1 MAQRRFLIQG
11 NNMKITRFLAL
22 TVAFAPM
29 TVMAGPLD
37 ELLGAALKAATA
49 DAQAQTQG
57 GAIYGAD
64 RHGNQRPRD
73 ESRAQRIDDW
83 TRGRINDWDF
93 SKGGTVEAFCARVRS
108 QQGDPD
114 NLPYLQDCEARF
126 GGEFNA
132 AQQNYKSG
140 VEQQAKAQQEANS
153 RRAAAQQEED
163 RRVALEKQKAAAH
176 EADLRG
182 GRIKP
187 QNFGEVAIAHG
198 AKHGGDLASAPKIKP
213 DGGMYYLNG
222 KIKMAGEE
230 PQFLAA
236 LSSSKENELLAGALR
251 RSRGMGESTDYFAV
265 TIPKSLQKYYFDN
278 AKIDGGFDV
287 VGRYVS
293 NTKYKTVAGQEKAAP
308 VFEAVY
314 FVIW

>member
-1 MAQRRFLIQG
+1 
-11 NNMKITRFLAL
+11 MKITRFLAL

-29 TVMAGPLD
+29 SVMAGPLD
-37 ELLGAALKAATA
+37 DLLGAALKAATA

-57 GAIYGAD
+57 GAGYGAD
-64 RHGNQRPRD
+64 RYGNPKSRD

-114 NLPYLQDCEARF
+114 NLPYLQDCEVKF
-126 GGEFNA
+126 GGEFNT
-132 AQQNYKSG
+132 AQQNYKAG
-140 VEQQAKAQQEANS
+140 VEQQARAERESND
-153 RRAAAQQEED
+153 RRIAVQQEEE
-163 RRVALEKQKAAAH
+163 RKVALEKQKATEH
-176 EADLRG
+176 EAGLRS

-187 QNFGEVAIAHG
+187 QNFGEVAIAHN

-213 DGGMYYLNG
+213 DGGMYYMHG
-222 KIKMAGEE
+222 KIKMAGDE

-236 LSSSKENELLAGALR
+236 LSSSKENELLANTLR

-265 TIPKSLQKYYFDN
+265 TIPKSLQKYYTDN
-278 AKIDGGFDV
+278 AKINGGFDV
-287 VGRYVS
+287 IGRYVS

-314 FVIW
+314 FVVWQ

>member
-1 MAQRRFLIQG
+1 
-11 NNMKITRFLAL
+11 MKITRFLAL
-22 TVAFAPM
+22 SVAFASM

-37 ELLGAALKAATA
+37 ELLGAAMKAAME
-49 DAQAQTQG
+49 DASAQKQG
-57 GAIYGAD
+57 DVSYGVD
-64 RHGNQRPRD
+64 RNGNQKPRD
-73 ESRAQRIDDW
+73 EYRAQRINDSA
-83 TRGRINDWDF
+83 RRRIPEWDF
-93 SKGGTVEAFCARVRS
+93 SKGSTVEEFCAKVRES
-108 QQGDPD
+108 QGRGDPD
-114 NLPYLQDCEARF
+114 SLPYLSDCEARF
-126 GGEFNA
+126 GEEFNA
-132 AQQNYKSG
+132 ARQRRTAA
-140 VEQQAKAQQEANS
+140 VEQRSIAEKEAND
-153 RRAAAQQEED
+153 RRLAAQQDEERKAD
-163 RRVALEKQKAAAH
+163 LEKQKAAAH

-182 GRIKP
+182 GRVKP
-187 QNFGEVAIAHG
+187 QNFGDVAIAHN

-213 DGGMYYLNG
+213 DGGMYYMHG

-293 NTKYKTVAGQEKAAP
+293 NTKYKTVAGQEKSAP

-314 FVIW
+314 FVVWQ